1 MQLHFTG
8 RHLDITP
15 ALKTFAEKKMQRLK
29 RRQNN
34 ITHINLIFQKE
45 RERYIAEATLRTAK
59 FETHATAE
67 ATDLYAAID
76 ELVDKLLGQI
86 TKQKEKHTEYR

>member
-8 RHLDITP
+8 RHIEITP
-15 ALKTFAEKKMQRLK
+15 AIKAFTEKKMQRLK

-34 ITHINLIFQKE
+34 ITHINFIFQKE
-45 RERYIAEATLRTAK
+45 RGTYSAEATLRTAK
-59 FETHATAE
+59 FEMHAAAE
-67 ATDLYAAID
+67 AADLYAAID

-86 TKQKEKHTEYR
+86 TKQKEKKTEYR